1 MTLDISVEK
10 SIFLKNMI
18 SNDSKLSINK
28 ISDRITS
35 GMYNGTKSSFSK
47 IFYVTN
53 YTMYKFSIFFYIS
66 SIDYGTRLND
76 I

>member
-1 MTLDISVEK
+1 MTLNISVKK
-10 SIFLKNMI
+10 SIFLRNLI

-28 ISDRITS
+28 ISDRIS
-35 GMYNGTKSSFSK
+35 SEMYNGTKSLFSK

-53 YTMYKFSIFFYIS
+53 YTMYKFSILFYIS